1 MKKERYFIDCGPIA
15 LLFELARALNDGV
28 ACKLD
33 DNWRMASAVI
43 VDSTFVAGVEEK
55 ELIAQSNVS
64 RKLAS
69 AIIGKSLPA
78 FASARG
84 AGADGTCMPFP
95 KPASSTRRRVAA
107 ESVSKTL
114 KADLQLKLGWPSTGV
129 WP

>member
-1 MKKERYFIDCGPIA
+1 MT
-15 LLFELARALNDGV
+15 
-28 ACKLD
+28 
-33 DNWRMASAVI
+33 SAVI

-55 ELIAQSNVS
+55 ELIAQSNAS

-84 AGADGTCMPFP
+84 ADETCMPFP